1 MDFDSWRIAALVLG
15 AAAFKGVFSLYDHIQ
30 DRRGLEYDPKQKAWV
45 KKDRHGTSG
54 PG

>member
-1 MDFDSWRIAALVLG
+1 MDFDTWRIAAVVLG
-15 AAAFKGVFSLYDHIQ
+15 AAALKGALSLYDTFQ

-45 KKDRHGTSG
+45 KKDRHDTSG